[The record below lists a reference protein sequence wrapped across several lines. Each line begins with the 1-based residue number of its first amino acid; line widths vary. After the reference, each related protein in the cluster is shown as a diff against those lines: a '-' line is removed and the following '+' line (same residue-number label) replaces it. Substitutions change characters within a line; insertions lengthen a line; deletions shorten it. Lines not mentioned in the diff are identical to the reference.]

1 MKSRRILGVGLAVM
15 AVAVGVAVVAVG
27 GPAALYSARA
37 QVTADVAPEEVVAGF
52 YGWYLEAID
61 LQAGE
66 NPLVERSYRSSEFL
80 SEAFVDE
87 VDALLDS
94 FHHGGYDPFLL
105 AQDVPVEVAVGE
117 WPSGTGLEL
126 VGDEALVIVEMFW
139 GGNPEPSER
148 LVSLKRIDGDWKI
161 VDVALQAE

>member
-15 AVAVGVAVVAVG
+15 AVVVGVAVVAVG

-37 QVTADVAPEEVVAGF
+37 QVTEDVAPDEVVAGF

-66 NPLVERSYRSSEFL
+66 NPLVERSYRSSEYL
-80 SEAFVDE
+80 SEGFVDE

-94 FHHGGYDPFLL
+94 FHHSGYDPFLL

-117 WPSGTGLEL
+117 AEL
-126 VGDEALVIVEMFW
+126 VGEEVLVRVEMFW

-148 LVSLKRIDGDWKI
+148 LVTLKQIDGRWEI
-161 VDVALQAE
+161 VDVALQVE